1 MFLKVRILSSKLFG
15 QMQSDQ
21 SEIVQN
27 VLNLKSK
34 VANKVKKNSVVKDD
48 VDIALLDCLIC
59 FRS

>member
-1 MFLKVRILSSKLFG
+1 
-15 QMQSDQ
+15 MQSDQ